1 MSPIPQ
7 RIVCLCPSLTEAL
20 FDMGAGPRVV
30 GVTDWCVHP
39 EGEVER
45 CLRVGGTK
53 TPHLDLIFPLNPD
66 LVVVNEEEN
75 RLDDVE
81 AIAARGIEVFN
92 TFPKT
97 VLDAAAT
104 MRAMGA
110 RVGCAE
116 AGERIAREIEAE
128 REKLLGA
135 AEGRKPVRFAY
146 LIWRRPYMTVNR
158 DTFVHDLLTLAGAQ
172 NLFADL
178 SDRYPRI
185 TAEQLFTA
193 RPDAILL
200 PTEPYMFTAPH
211 QAEVCADSGL
221 PPDRVPLVDG
231 ELLTWYG
238 SRTPK
243 GLRYA
248 GELLERQRNF

>member
-1 MSPIPQ
+1 MTPQ

-20 FDMGAGPRVV
+20 FDLGAGSRVV

-39 EGEVER
+39 EEEVEKR
-45 CLRVGGTK
+45 TKIGGTK
-53 TPHLDLIFPLNPD
+53 TPHLDIIFSLNPD

-75 RLDDVE
+75 RLEDVE
-81 AIAARGIEVFN
+81 AIEARGIEVFN

-104 MRAMGA
+104 MRAMGEK
-110 RVGCAE
+110 VGCAE
-116 AGERIAREIEAE
+116 QGERIAREIEAE
-128 REKLLGA
+128 REKVLA
-135 AEGRKPVRFAY
+135 TAKGRKPVRFGY

-158 DTFVHDLLTLAGAQ
+158 DTFVHDLLTLAGGQ
-172 NLFADL
+172 NVFADL
-178 SDRYPRI
+178 PQRYPKI
-185 TAEQLFTA
+185 SAEQLFTA
-193 RPDAILL
+193 KPDAIFL

-211 QAEVCADSGL
+211 AAEVCADSGL
-221 PPDRVPLVDG
+221 PPERVPLVDG
-231 ELLTWYG
+231 EFLTWYG

-248 GELLERQRNF
+248 GELLARPIGRG